1 TQFRGLGRV
10 SHSPLPAGCRQQT
23 CDDRLA
29 PPGWRR
35 HAEAVQPTPSPPPA
49 AKPVGWP
56 PHFLLPVL
64 VAAAILLVGEDRW
77 VVPLLPAGSRSG
89 LARHRAPAPRSFGT
103 RPHAIPST
111 PHNAQRET
119 TLNGN

>member
-1 TQFRGLGRV
+1 
-10 SHSPLPAGCRQQT
+10 
-23 CDDRLA
+23 
-29 PPGWRR
+29 RR

-89 LARHRAPAPRSFGT
+89 LARHRAPAPRSFGP

-119 TLNGN
+119 TLNGNSWRPAVGVVGAARTATQGGSSAP